1 METNKIQKLSD
12 KIYCL
17 FLFFFIFIK
26 LDLYNDK
33 HYINNEDGINF
44 FIQN

>member
-1 METNKIQKLSD
+1 MQKLSER
-12 KIYCL
+12 KN
-17 FLFFFIFIK
+17 FLMKDIVYFYFFIFIK